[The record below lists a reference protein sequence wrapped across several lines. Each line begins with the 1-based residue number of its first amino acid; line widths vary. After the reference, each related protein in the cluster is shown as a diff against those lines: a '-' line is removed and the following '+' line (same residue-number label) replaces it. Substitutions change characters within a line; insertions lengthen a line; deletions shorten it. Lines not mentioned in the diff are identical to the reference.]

1 MVLTPL
7 EIFYGS
13 FTLLSVVI
21 STILGILIALKYKR
35 YRKFDYLAVGI
46 TWILLAS
53 PYWSDAIQF
62 ISVMVSG
69 IQIST
74 NLYYFLANAF
84 IAPIYITWIY
94 ALTNILFVK
103 RKKILLIVFSSI
115 AVVVETLFLI
125 AFFINPNFIGEQK
138 SAFVV
143 EWTIWV
149 QIYLLFSI
157 AILLLTGFLFA
168 RASLKAG
175 QADLRIKGIFLL
187 IAFVSFTIATL
198 IDVIGADSPTEI
210 TILLARTFLIISSLC
225 FYIGYTLPKFA
236 KKLFIKKQD

>member
-1 MVLTPL
+1 MALTPL
-7 EIFYGS
+7 EVFYGS

-21 STILGILIALKYKR
+21 STILGILIALKY
-35 YRKFDYLAVGI
+35 RKYGKADYLAVGI

-62 ISVMVSG
+62 ISVMING
-69 IQIST
+69 IEIPI

-84 IAPIYITWIY
+84 IAPMYVTWIF
-94 ALTNILFVK
+94 ALSNILFVK
-103 RKKILLIVFSSI
+103 RKKILIIIFSVLAAVF
-115 AVVVETLFLI
+115 ETLFLI
-125 AFFINPNFIGEQK
+125 VFFVDSNLIGEQK

-143 EWTIWV
+143 EWAIWI
-149 QIYLLFSI
+149 QIYLLLSI
-157 AILLLTGFLFA
+157 ALLLVTGFLFA

-175 QADLRIKGIFLL
+175 QAEVRIKGIFLI

-225 FYIGYTLPKFA
+225 F
-236 KKLFIKKQD
+236 